1 LSRLTG
7 IRRPYEPVWVIPAK
21 GSGKR
26 KRSRNTSNGIT
37 AFLYFKILDA
47 WNWILDH
54 PASNIQNPE
63 SRIWRQETEKA
74 MVLDERI
81 ITQAI
86 IDRYFEKL
94 KESLSIDVAIVGGG
108 PSGLVCAYYLA
119 ESGFKVVLFERKL
132 SIGGGMWGGGM
143 MFNEIVVQEEGKKIL
158 DEFGI
163 RSKLYNNG
171 YYTAD
176 SIEAIS
182 TLCSKTV
189 KSGVTIFN
197 LISAEDLI
205 LRENRV
211 TGLVLNWTA
220 VEMANL
226 HVDPLTIQSKFVV
239 DATGHATE
247 VVAILQKK
255 NDIKL
260 FTETGKIIGEKSLWA
275 EAAEKD
281 TMANTREVF
290 PGLYV
295 CGMAANATFGS
306 YRMGPIFG
314 GMLLSGE
321 KVASLIMEELKEK

>member
-1 LSRLTG
+1 M
-7 IRRPYEPVWVIPAK
+7 A
-21 GSGKR
+21 
-26 KRSRNTSNGIT
+26 
-37 AFLYFKILDA
+37 
-47 WNWILDH
+47 
-54 PASNIQNPE
+54 
-63 SRIWRQETEKA
+63 
-74 MVLDERI
+74 LDEKI
-81 ITQAI
+81 ITRAI
-86 IDRYFEKL
+86 IDRYFEKF
-94 KESLSIDVAIVGGG
+94 KENLSIDVAIVGGG
-108 PSGLVCAYYLA
+108 PSGLVCSYYLA
-119 ESGFKVVLFERKL
+119 RNGFKVALFERKL

-143 MFNEIVVQEEGKKIL
+143 MFNEIVVQEEGKRIL

-163 RSKLYNNG
+163 QSKLYSNG

-182 TLCSKTV
+182 TLCSKAV
-189 KSGVTIFN
+189 KSGVAIFN
-197 LISAEDLI
+197 LISSEDLI
-205 LRENRV
+205 IRENRV
-211 TGLVLNWTA
+211 SGLVLNWTA

-226 HVDPLTIQSKFVV
+226 HVDPLTVQSKFVV

-255 NDIKL
+255 NDIRL
-260 FTETGKIIGEKSLWA
+260 FTETGKIVGEKSLWA

-321 KVASLIMEELKEK
+321 KAAALITEELRKKS

>member
-1 LSRLTG
+1 M
-7 IRRPYEPVWVIPAK
+7 A
-21 GSGKR
+21 
-26 KRSRNTSNGIT
+26 
-37 AFLYFKILDA
+37 
-47 WNWILDH
+47 
-54 PASNIQNPE
+54 
-63 SRIWRQETEKA
+63 
-74 MVLDERI
+74 LDERM

-86 IDRYFEKL
+86 IDRYYEKL
-94 KESLSIDVAIVGGG
+94 KQNLWVDVAIVGGG
-108 PSGLVCAYYLA
+108 PSGLVCSYYLA
-119 ESGFKVVLFERKL
+119 GKGFKVTLFERKL

-143 MFNEIVVQEEGKKIL
+143 MFNEIVVQEEGKRVL

-163 RSKLYNNG
+163 RSKSYGSG

-189 KSGVTIFN
+189 KSGATIFN
-197 LISAEDLI
+197 LVSAEDLI
-205 LRENRV
+205 IRENRI

-226 HVDPLTIQSKFVV
+226 HVDPLTIESKFVV

-255 NDIKL
+255 NDIRLSTK
-260 FTETGKIIGEKSLWA
+260 TGRIIGERSLWA
-275 EAAEKD
+275 EAAEQD

-321 KVASLIMEELKEK
+321 KLASIITEELRRSK

>member
-1 LSRLTG
+1 M
-7 IRRPYEPVWVIPAK
+7 A
-21 GSGKR
+21 
-26 KRSRNTSNGIT
+26 
-37 AFLYFKILDA
+37 
-47 WNWILDH
+47 
-54 PASNIQNPE
+54 
-63 SRIWRQETEKA
+63 
-74 MVLDERI
+74 LDEKI

-86 IDRYFEKL
+86 IERYFQKL
-94 KESLSIDVAIVGGG
+94 KETLAVDVAVVGGG
-108 PSGLVCAYYLA
+108 PSGLICSYFLA
-119 ESGFKVVLFERKL
+119 KQGFKVVLFERKL

-143 MFNEIVVQEEGKKIL
+143 MFNEIVVQEEGKRLL

-163 RSKLYNNG
+163 RSRPYEKG
-171 YYTAD
+171 YYTTD

-182 TLCSKTV
+182 TLCSKAV

-205 LRENRV
+205 LRDHRV

-226 HVDPLTIQSKFVV
+226 HVDPLTIESKVVV

-260 FTETGKIIGEKSLWA
+260 FTETGKIVGERSLWA

-281 TMANTREVF
+281 TMVNTREVF

-295 CGMAANATFGS
+295 AGMAANATFGS

-321 KVASLIMEELKEK
+321 KAAVLIAEELSRK

>member
-1 LSRLTG
+1 MG
-7 IRRPYEPVWVIPAK
+7 
-21 GSGKR
+21 
-26 KRSRNTSNGIT
+26 
-37 AFLYFKILDA
+37 
-47 WNWILDH
+47 
-54 PASNIQNPE
+54 
-63 SRIWRQETEKA
+63 
-74 MVLDERI
+74 LDEKI

-86 IDRYFEKL
+86 IDRYFQKL
-94 KESLSIDVAIVGGG
+94 KENLSVDVAVVGGG
-108 PSGLVCAYYLA
+108 PSGLVCSYFLA
-119 ESGFKVVLFERKL
+119 KNGFKVTLFERKL

-143 MFNEIVVQEEGKKIL
+143 MFNEIVVQEEGKRIL

-163 RSKLYNNG
+163 RSHAYVDG
-171 YYTAD
+171 YFTSD

-189 KSGVTIFN
+189 KSGVNIFN

-226 HVDPLTIQSKFVV
+226 HVDPLTIDSKFVV

-247 VVAILQKK
+247 VVSILQKK
-255 NDIKL
+255 NGIRL
-260 FTETGKIIGEKSLWA
+260 FTETGKIVGEKSLWA

-281 TMANTREVF
+281 TMSNTREVF

-295 CGMAANATFGS
+295 AGMAANATFGS

-321 KVASLIMEELKEK
+321 KAAALIGEELKRLK

>member
-1 LSRLTG
+1 MG
-7 IRRPYEPVWVIPAK
+7 
-21 GSGKR
+21 
-26 KRSRNTSNGIT
+26 
-37 AFLYFKILDA
+37 
-47 WNWILDH
+47 
-54 PASNIQNPE
+54 
-63 SRIWRQETEKA
+63 
-74 MVLDERI
+74 LDEKI

-86 IDRYFEKL
+86 IDRYFQKL
-94 KESLSIDVAIVGGG
+94 KENLSVDVAVVGGG
-108 PSGLVCAYYLA
+108 PSGLVCSYFLA
-119 ESGFKVVLFERKL
+119 KNGFKVTLFERKL

-143 MFNEIVVQEEGKKIL
+143 MFNEIVIQEEGKRIL

-163 RSKLYNNG
+163 RFHAYAESYF
-171 YYTAD
+171 TAD

-189 KSGVTIFN
+189 KSGVNIFN

-226 HVDPLTIQSKFVV
+226 HVDPLTIDSKFVV

-247 VVAILQKK
+247 VVSILQKK
-255 NDIKL
+255 NGIRL
-260 FTETGKIIGEKSLWA
+260 FTETGKIVGEKSLWA

-281 TMANTREVF
+281 TMSNTREVF

-295 CGMAANATFGS
+295 AGMAANATFGS

-321 KVASLIMEELKEK
+321 KAAALIGEELKRLK

>member
-1 LSRLTG
+1 M
-7 IRRPYEPVWVIPAK
+7 K
-21 GSGKR
+21 
-26 KRSRNTSNGIT
+26 
-37 AFLYFKILDA
+37 
-47 WNWILDH
+47 
-54 PASNIQNPE
+54 
-63 SRIWRQETEKA
+63 
-74 MVLDERI
+74 LDEKI

-86 IDRYFEKL
+86 IDRYFQKL
-94 KESLSIDVAIVGGG
+94 KENLSVDVAIVGGG
-108 PSGLVCAYYLA
+108 PSGLVCSYFLA
-119 ESGFKVVLFERKL
+119 KKGFKVTLFERKL

-163 RSKLYNNG
+163 RSQPYTSG
-171 YYTAD
+171 YHTAD

-182 TLCSKTV
+182 TLCSKALQ
-189 KSGVTIFN
+189 SGVTTFN

-211 TGLVLNWTA
+211 AGLVLNWTA

-247 VVAILQKK
+247 VVSILQKK

-260 FTETGKIIGEKSLWA
+260 FTETGKIVGEKSLWA
-275 EAAEKD
+275 EVAERD

-295 CGMAANATFGS
+295 TGMAANATFGS

-321 KVASLIMEELKEK
+321 KVAFLITEALRRSK

>member
-1 LSRLTG
+1 M
-7 IRRPYEPVWVIPAK
+7 A
-21 GSGKR
+21 
-26 KRSRNTSNGIT
+26 
-37 AFLYFKILDA
+37 
-47 WNWILDH
+47 
-54 PASNIQNPE
+54 
-63 SRIWRQETEKA
+63 
-74 MVLDERI
+74 LDEKM

-86 IDRYFEKL
+86 IDRYYEKF
-94 KESLSIDVAIVGGG
+94 KENLSVDVAVVGGG
-108 PSGLVCAYYLA
+108 PSGLVCSHFLA
-119 ESGFKVVLFERKL
+119 KNGFRVTLFERKL

-143 MFNEIVVQEEGKKIL
+143 MFNEIVVQEEGKRIL

-163 RSKLYNNG
+163 RSKPYSRG
-171 YYTAD
+171 YHTAD

-182 TLCSKTV
+182 TLCSKAV
-189 KSGVTIFN
+189 KSGVAIFN

-205 LRENRV
+205 IRENRV

-247 VVAILQKK
+247 VVTILQKK
-255 NDIKL
+255 NNVRL
-260 FTETGKIIGEKSLWA
+260 FTETGKIVGEKSLWA

-321 KVASLIMEELKEK
+321 KAASLITKELQRSK

>member
-1 LSRLTG
+1 
-7 IRRPYEPVWVIPAK
+7 
-21 GSGKR
+21 
-26 KRSRNTSNGIT
+26 
-37 AFLYFKILDA
+37 
-47 WNWILDH
+47 
-54 PASNIQNPE
+54 
-63 SRIWRQETEKA
+63 
-74 MVLDERI
+74 MVLDEKI

-86 IDRYFEKL
+86 IDRYFQKL
-94 KESLSIDVAIVGGG
+94 KGSLVVDVAVVGGG
-108 PSGLVCAYYLA
+108 PSGLVCSYFLA
-119 ESGFKVVLFERKL
+119 KNGVEVTLFERKL

-143 MFNEIVVQEEGKKIL
+143 MFNEIVVQEEGKRIL

-163 RSKLYNNG
+163 RSHPYGEG

-182 TLCSKTV
+182 TLCSRTV
-189 KSGVTIFN
+189 KSGATIFN

-226 HVDPLTIQSKFVV
+226 HVDPLTVQSKFVV

-247 VVAILQKK
+247 IVAILQRK
-255 NDIKL
+255 NEVRL
-260 FTETGKIIGEKSLWA
+260 YTETGKIVGERSLWA
-275 EAAEKD
+275 EAAERD
-281 TMANTREVF
+281 TMLNTREVF

-295 CGMAANATFGS
+295 AGMAANATFGS

-321 KVASLIMEELKEK
+321 KVASLITEELRRSR

>member
-1 LSRLTG
+1 
-7 IRRPYEPVWVIPAK
+7 
-21 GSGKR
+21 
-26 KRSRNTSNGIT
+26 
-37 AFLYFKILDA
+37 
-47 WNWILDH
+47 
-54 PASNIQNPE
+54 
-63 SRIWRQETEKA
+63 
-74 MVLDERI
+74 MVLDEKI

-86 IDRYFEKL
+86 IDRYFQKL
-94 KESLSIDVAIVGGG
+94 KENLSVDVAVVGGG
-108 PSGLVCAYYLA
+108 PSGLVCSYFLA
-119 ESGFKVVLFERKL
+119 KNGFKVTLYERKL

-143 MFNEIVVQEEGKKIL
+143 MFNEIVVQKEGKRIL

-163 RSKLYNNG
+163 RSHPYAKG

-182 TLCSKTV
+182 TLCSKAV

-226 HVDPLTIQSKFVV
+226 HVDPLTVQSKFVV

-247 VVAILQKK
+247 VVAILQRK
-255 NDIKL
+255 NEVRL
-260 FTETGKIIGEKSLWA
+260 FTDTGKIVGERSLWA
-275 EAAEKD
+275 EAAERD
-281 TMANTREVF
+281 TMSNTREVF

-295 CGMAANATFGS
+295 AGMAANATFGS

-321 KVASLIMEELKEK
+321 KVASLITEELRRSK